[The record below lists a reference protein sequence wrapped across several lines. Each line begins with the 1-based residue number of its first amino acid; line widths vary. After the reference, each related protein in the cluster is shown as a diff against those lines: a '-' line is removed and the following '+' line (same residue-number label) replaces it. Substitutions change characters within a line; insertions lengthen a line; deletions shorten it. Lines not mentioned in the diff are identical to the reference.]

1 MSVVERDPA
10 TDQFICLA
18 CDGIYDVFSNV
29 DLADYINAQMSIK
42 SELDQIATE
51 VVDTSLHKVSYFS
64 AKNSLIG
71 RFWIIGFWINNH
83 AISKINVQC
92 L

>member
-1 MSVVERDPA
+1 MSVVERDTA

-29 DLADYINAQMSIK
+29 DLADYINAQMLIK

-51 VVDTSLHKVSYFS
+51 VVDTSLHKVLVHYYFLLFTCYS
-64 AKNSLIG
+64 GKKSEH
-71 RFWIIGFWINNH
+71 F
-83 AISKINVQC
+83 
-92 L
+92 